1 MSPGPRKCGCVVKR
15 VAVVG
20 WAEVSPNDECVPAS
34 VSRLTVFEYLRLVNT
49 PSSCHPTQSHWPEF
63 VGPLSTAAQDASEI
77 SRMLEAERN
86 HGRSQPTYT
95 GPDGQAILTIKA
107 NVWEEMRFVT
117 TMVFKTISTEPIVLL
132 LGIYNGFAYAILF
145 LYLDGVFRVF
155 VVNNGLSIIS
165 ANLTYPTFA
174 AGVSMMFA
182 FVPVQN
188 WLYARDRTR
197 HGHNHPGARCSGF
210 ASAIAPLLIRSS
222 PMAAGLS
229 HLGVPIFENMS
240 TKWAAATGFI
250 FLSSPAHSSTSCT
263 SVERGSSRAASVRE
277 HSSSLRRTG
286 PCTKTSVAMERT
298 ILARCM
304 TLILPQRPL
313 LPRPDERASKSVALE
328 SSGYLQSPPKN
339 SDSRNGEKLRAK
351 SIKNS

>member
-1 MSPGPRKCGCVVKR
+1 MHLKSLGCWRPK
-15 VAVVG
+15 VAIR
-20 WAEVSPNDECVPAS
+20 SFDC
-34 VSRLTVFEYLRLVNT
+34 LLRN
-49 PSSCHPTQSHWPEF
+49 
-63 VGPLSTAAQDASEI
+63 
-77 SRMLEAERN
+77 LELWN

-210 ASAIAPLLIRSS
+210 G
-222 PMAAGLS
+222 MLS
-229 HLGVPIFENMS
+229 
-240 TKWAAATGFI
+240 
-250 FLSSPAHSSTSCT
+250 
-263 SVERGSSRAASVRE
+263 
-277 HSSSLRRTG
+277 
-286 PCTKTSVAMERT
+286 
-298 ILARCM
+298 
-304 TLILPQRPL
+304 
-313 LPRPDERASKSVALE
+313 
-328 SSGYLQSPPKN
+328 YLHHQ
-339 SDSRNGEKLRAK
+339 
-351 SIKNS
+351 